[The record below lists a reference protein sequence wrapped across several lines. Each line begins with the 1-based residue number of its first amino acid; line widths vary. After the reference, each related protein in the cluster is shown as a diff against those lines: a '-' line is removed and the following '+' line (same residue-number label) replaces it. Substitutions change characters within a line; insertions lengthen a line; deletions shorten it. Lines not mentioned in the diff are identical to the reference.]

1 MELADHVVAVA
12 EDDVVVDVVAASRRR
27 VVAVSGDGTCWPTRG
42 LSDSGPAICSA
53 LRARPGH
60 RRCRAAVDG
69 ALYQCWT
76 GYSRALERGRPRSEM
91 RMGYVRW
98 PSTRG
103 SRGAVAVRCGGERD
117 IQPRSQSP
125 CREGRTC
132 STIIILTYGVV
143 ERGYSKTTADSIF
156 PALIVLLQICS
167 PYRPI
172 PDQCLAICR
181 VPPPSSSFVFAR
193 PPDLPAATRDHT
205 CLVLIVTCLTNALS
219 NITYPE
225 VPHCL

>member
-1 MELADHVVAVA
+1 MELAEHVAAAAAAAAA
-12 EDDVVVDVVAASRRR
+12 EDDVIVGVVAAGRRR
-27 VVAVSGDGTCWPTRG
+27 VVAVSADGTCWPTRG
-42 LSDSGPAICSA
+42 LSDSGPATCSA
-53 LRARPGH
+53 LHARPGH
-60 RRCRAAVDG
+60 RRCRAAVDD
-69 ALYQCWT
+69 ALYRCST
-76 GYSRALERGRPRSEM
+76 GYSMALERGRPRSEM

-103 SRGAVAVRCGGERD
+103 SRGVVAVRCGGKRD

-132 STIIILTYGVV
+132 SIIIILTYGVV

-172 PDQCLAICR
+172 PDQCLAIAECL
-181 VPPPSSSFVFAR
+181 PPLHPSSLLDR
-193 PPDLPAATRDHT
+193 QT
-205 CLVLIVTCLTNALS
+205 CLPQQETTRA
-219 NITYPE
+219 
-225 VPHCL
+225 